1 MKFARL
7 IQQYKYNSESWNGEG
22 NIGDCIQNIAVR
34 NLYKQMGISDNEL
47 VKINR
52 DDIPNYSAEQVIL
65 PMQGWFGNVHGVF
78 PLDIPDNITPV
89 YVGLHINSGNNC
101 RDIFIQKNLAAKMK
115 AFEPIGCRDRN
126 TADFLESLGVKTY
139 FSGCLTLTFPKREN
153 EPENGKIFIV
163 DLAQKTLENLPD
175 FILEQADYSITHR
188 YKFKNYPVSYKEAM
202 EFESKAEEILERY
215 KNEAKLVITSRIH
228 SAMPCIAMGIPV
240 IYIHKSNYK
249 NDSRLDVINGLIP
262 AYNPEQID
270 IIDWSPKAPDI
281 EGLKKIIIENSTL
294 HMCKVSQD
302 YHPEKSCYQ
311 LENCMKNLRKMSDS
325 LEKKAKFAEL
335 VLGLKHS
342 IHCKKNEFK
351 LFKLLYSKKKTVIWG
366 ASRYI
371 EDFIRKYH
379 IHNSN
384 IVGIIDKNPEREGS
398 FICGY
403 EVFTP
408 EILSIFKPDV
418 VVFAIKNNHNKIYR
432 EVKSFLNQ
440 NYPEIKLHEDIM

>member
-7 IQQYKYNSESWNGEG
+7 IQQYKYNLESWNGEG

-89 YVGLHINSGNNC
+89 YIGLHINSGNNC

-163 DLAQKTLENLPD
+163 DLAPKALENLPD

-240 IYIHKSNYK
+240 IYIHKGNHEK
-249 NDSRLDVINGLIP
+249 DTRLDVIKGIIP
-262 AYNPEQID
+262 AYTPEQID

-281 EGLKKIIIENSTL
+281 EAFKKAIFENAALHICNVSHDYHHEKTCYQSEKSIKKIAEYAGYYEKKSMREDFLAGLKLKTL
-294 HMCKVSQD
+294 NK
-302 YHPEKSCYQ
+302 
-311 LENCMKNLRKMSDS
+311 
-325 LEKKAKFAEL
+325 
-335 VLGLKHS
+335 LKE
-342 IHCKKNEFK
+342 IK
-351 LFKLLYSKKKTVIWG
+351 LFKILYSKKKILIWG
-366 ASRYI
+366 ASTYI
-371 EDFIRKYH
+371 QDFIRKYR
-379 IHNSN
+379 IHNNN
-384 IVGIIDKNPEREGS
+384 IVGFIDSNTEREGG
-398 FICGY
+398 FIREY
-403 EVFTP
+403 EIFTP
-408 EILSIFKPDV
+408 EILSVYKPELI
-418 VVFAIKNNHNKIYR
+418 VFAIKNNHKKIYK
-432 EVKSFLNQ
+432 EVKSFLEQ
-440 NYPEIKLHEDIM
+440 NYPDINLYQDIM